1 MTFFRVLY
9 TIFWMLLIFLSP
21 IIVLFSDKYRR
32 WWRARRVR
40 WPDSPRDSVVLWM
53 HCASTGEFEQ
63 GRPILEYIARQL
75 RPYPYIVVTFFSPSG
90 WERYRQSYAVADWMG
105 PLPVD
110 LPWVMKRWLTTLRPN
125 AVFFVRYD
133 LWPNLLHLLRERRI
147 PTFLLSAHVRP
158 YRGLRWVWQ
167 KGLLRYFT
175 HIFVQTGEDLRFLR
189 REGFSAV
196 TLAGDSRSLRVKQ
209 IREQWIPISGI
220 QEWVGTRFCIVAG
233 SVWIEDVR
241 FLAQAYANLRGLD
254 IRWILVPH
262 EVRPRMLEQ
271 IQQIWPV
278 SITFYSQSEWPER
291 SNTLVIDTI
300 GLLAHS
306 YAYAHVV
313 WVGGGF
319 GAGIHNIL
327 EPAVYGKPIF
337 FGPKYDR
344 FPEAHELIR
353 LGIAESCKYP
363 SAFSNAV
370 RALVK
375 DRRRLAIIES
385 KAEKYF
391 ADLPDTR
398 ALVWEVVGPYLLKN
412 EDTQEA
418 S

>member
-1 MTFFRVLY
+1 MTFLRFLY
-9 TIFWMLLIFLSP
+9 TLGWIVLLALAPLIM
-21 IIVLFSDKYRR
+21 LFSDKFRR
-32 WWRARRVR
+32 WWKVRRLA
-40 WPDSPRDSVVLWM
+40 WPAPPPNRMVLWM
-53 HCASTGEFEQ
+53 HCASAGEFEQ
-63 GRPILEYIARQL
+63 GRPVLEYIARQL
-75 RPYPYIVVTFFSPSG
+75 NVQPYIVVTFFSPSG

-110 LPWVMKRWLTTLRPN
+110 LPWVMRRWLTALRPN

-133 LWPNLLHLLRERRI
+133 LWPNLLYLLWEQRI
-147 PTFLLSAHVRP
+147 STFLLSAHVRP
-158 YRGLRWVWQ
+158 YQGLRWAWQ
-167 KGLLRYFT
+167 RALLRYFT
-175 HIFVQTGEDLRFLR
+175 HIFVQTGEDLALLR
-189 REGFSAV
+189 REGFLAV

-220 QEWVGTRFCIVAG
+220 QEWVRTCFCIVAG

-241 FLAQAYANLRGLD
+241 FLAQAYAHLRGHD
-254 IRWILVPH
+254 VRWLLIPH

-271 IQQIWPV
+271 IREIWPV
-278 SITFYSQSEWPER
+278 PITLYSQSEWSER
-291 SNTLVIDTI
+291 SNTLVIDAM
-300 GLLAHS
+300 GLLAYL

-337 FGPKYDR
+337 FGPKYHR
-344 FPEAHELIR
+344 FPEAYELIR

-370 RALVK
+370 RALMK

-391 ADLPDTR
+391 GGLPDTR
-398 ALVWEVVGPYLLKN
+398 ALVWEVVSPYLLQSEKPS
-412 EDTQEA
+412 EA